1 MFRKTKNMRTAVMA
15 MVMLLG
21 CLCVA
26 SVHAQSVQKR
36 SSAQQQN
43 TPAKV
48 MRGCVCDENN
58 VPMSGVVVRNL
69 TCKKNAVT
77 DKEGRFSLP
86 CHGQGDRV
94 TLTFIGKRTLEA
106 QADLGG
112 VMNFVMEDDE
122 AVLDDVVVTG
132 YQTIKRTNATGSFG
146 FVDSKKLTQQM
157 HKDLLSSLEGQVAG
171 LRFDINPNT
180 GESNPILRGVG
191 TFSDKVGTQPLIV
204 IDNIPTSMTL
214 DEINPYDVESV
225 TVLKDA
231 AASSIYGALA
241 ANGVI
246 VITTKQ
252 GKDNGVRVNVN
263 ADWFISTKPSFKSM
277 HYAET
282 GDVIDFQ
289 TEMYKAAVAKAGGE
303 ENYFTTPNYYKPLY
317 QLYRNQHEGLI
328 SDAEVNQTLEKWRN
342 VNYYDQFRDQMW
354 RSSLTQRYNV
364 SMTSRTSRSNQYV
377 SFNYANDKNRLVN
390 DNSHM
395 FSLYFKSSFNVKKW
409 LTINT
414 GIDMRL
420 SKATSPELSF
430 NQESFDPYTA
440 ICDEQG
446 NPVALPYGIYAGYA
460 GSAVNGTV
468 VNQFADN
475 PAFKSFDFSPLDVLN
490 ENMEK
495 SRRAR
500 IRPFVS
506 ADFKF
511 LNMFKYSF
519 LYQYEWNDTKRELM
533 SDKDSYVMRMTHN
546 AMVDAN
552 GVSHLPE
559 GGRYNQFNSSAKR
572 YTLRNQLSFDKT
584 FNGGHTVNA
593 ATGLELRESH
603 TPPSMEERIYGYNP
617 QSLSGSRMDWETMAT
632 TGVESLM
639 TGSTVRL
646 SSPAVTKS
654 DVLHRYASYYITAN
668 YSYKYKYNA
677 SASIRWDEADLFGL
691 DTREQKHPL
700 WSVGAGWTISE
711 EPFMKSTASWLNY
724 LKLRASYGVSG
735 NVDQESTT
743 YFVAKYKKMSTSL
756 QPLGQG
762 ITYLDYDGDDLP
774 NPKLRWEKTATT
786 NIGLD
791 FRLFKNL
798 IRGNIEYYNRHGSD
812 LLVRRFMDSTLGTD
826 SRVVNNGEIRNRG
839 LELSLTGNIIN
850 TADWSLAVT
859 LTHAINKNKVIAV
872 DEDPTWV
879 AGNYITSP
887 TNYFKKGESFNTLWA
902 YRLGRVVNGYPVIL
916 DADGNEMV
924 QFDENGN
931 VKELTHATTLKG
943 TDALVNM
950 GTITPTYNGSLNLN
964 LRYKQL
970 ELNALFVYAGGNKL
984 RLDVADLSESGHT
997 MRNTH
1002 ILDRWTTTNTDGVRM
1017 YLDMDE
1023 TGRQFASDF
1032 ATWWKY
1038 SDQQVKDADYLK
1050 LRSVSLAYNL
1060 PQTLCKSL
1068 RMSNL
1073 RLNLQVNNLFYWS
1086 KVGRD
1091 IDPESYSLGSGTRVV
1106 NQPRTFAIGLSAS
1119 F

>member
-1 MFRKTKNMRTAVMA
+1 MSQTRFNFRGVAL
-15 MVMLLG
+15 MVSLL
-21 CLCVA
+21 LWLTPA
-26 SVHAQSVQKR
+26 FAQSSQKNT
-36 SSAQQQN
+36 SAQQQN
-43 TPAKV
+43 TTTNV
-48 MRGCVCDENN
+48 VRGYVCDENN
-58 VPMSGVVVRNL
+58 VAMSGVVVRNL
-69 TCKKNAVT
+69 TSKKNAVT
-77 DKEGRFSLP
+77 DKNGRFSVP
-86 CHGQGDRV
+86 CHGAGDRI
-94 TLTFIGKRTLEA
+94 TLTFVGKRTIEA
-106 QADLGG
+106 TAELGNT
-112 VMNFVMEDDE
+112 MTFVMEDDE

-146 FVDSKKLTQQM
+146 FVDSKKLTQQI

-180 GESNPILRGVG
+180 GESTPILRGVG
-191 TFSDKVGTQPLIV
+191 TFSNNVGTQPLIV

-252 GKDNGVRVNVN
+252 GKENGVRVNVN
-263 ADWFISTKPSFKSM
+263 ADWFISTKPNFKSM

-303 ENYFTTPNYYKPLY
+303 DNYFTTPNYYSPLY
-317 QLYRNQHEGLI
+317 QLYRDQHDGVI
-328 SDAEVNQTLEKWRN
+328 SEADVNQKLAQWRN
-342 VNYYDQFRDQMW
+342 VNYYDQFRDNMW
-354 RSSLTQRYNV
+354 RSQLTQKYNV

-377 SFNYANDKNRLVN
+377 SFNYQHDKNRMIN
-390 DNSHM
+390 DSNNA
-395 FSLYFKSSFNVKKW
+395 FGLYFKSSFNVKKW
-409 LTINT
+409 LTLNT
-414 GIDMRL
+414 GIDLRL
-420 SKATSPELSF
+420 SRAQSPEVSF
-430 NQESFDPYTA
+430 SQESLDPYTA
-440 ICDEQG
+440 ICDAQG

-460 GSAVNGTV
+460 GTSVNGTV
-468 VNQFADN
+468 ARAFAEN
-475 PAFKSFDFSPLDVLN
+475 PAFQSFDFSPLDILN
-490 ENMEK
+490 ENIEK
-495 SRRAR
+495 ARRAR

-519 LYQYEWNDTKRELM
+519 LYQYEWNDYKRELL
-533 SDKDSYVMRMTHN
+533 SDKDSYMMRMAHN
-546 AMVDAN
+546 ALIDAN
-552 GVSHLPE
+552 GVCHLPE
-559 GGRYNQFNSSAKR
+559 GARYNQFNSSSKR

-584 FNGGHTVNA
+584 FNGGHTINA
-593 ATGLELRESH
+593 ATGLEFRESH

-617 QSLSGSRMDWETMAT
+617 RSLSGSRMDWETMAT
-632 TGVESLM
+632 TGIESLM
-639 TGSTVRL
+639 TGTTVRL
-646 SSPAVTKS
+646 MSPSVTKT
-654 DVLHRYASYYITAN
+654 DVKHRYASYYLTAN
-668 YSYKYKYNA
+668 YTYKYKYNA

-700 WSVGAGWTISE
+700 WSLGAGWTLSE
-711 EPFMKSTASWLNY
+711 ESFMKGTASWLSY
-724 LKLRASYGVSG
+724 LKLRASYGVNG
-735 NVDQESTT
+735 NVDQASTT

-762 ITYLDYDGDDLP
+762 LTYLDYDGDDLP

-839 LELSLTGNIIN
+839 LEVSITGNIIN
-850 TADWSLAVT
+850 TEDWNFSVT
-859 LTHAINKNKVIAV
+859 LTHAINSNKVIAV
-872 DEDPTWV
+872 DEDPNWV
-879 AGNYITSP
+879 ASNYITSP
-887 TNYFKKGESFNTLWA
+887 TNYFKKGTSFNTLWA
-902 YRLGRVVNGYPVIL
+902 YRMGRVVNGYPVIL
-916 DADGNEMV
+916 DTDGNEMV

-931 VKELTHATTLKG
+931 VKELTHSSTLKG

-950 GTITPTYNGSLNLN
+950 GTITPKYNGSLGLN
-964 LRYKQL
+964 LRYKEF

-984 RLDVADLSESGHT
+984 RLDVADLAESGYT
-997 MRNTH
+997 MRSTH
-1002 ILDRWTTTNTDGVRM
+1002 IQDRWTTANKEGVRM

-1023 TGRQFASDF
+1023 VGRQYASDF
-1032 ATWWKY
+1032 AYWWKY
-1038 SDQQVKDADYLK
+1038 SDQQVKDANYIK
-1050 LRSVSLAYNL
+1050 LRSISLAYNL
-1060 PQTLCKSL
+1060 PRTLCKTL
-1068 RMSNL
+1068 HLSNL
-1073 RLNLQVNNLFYWS
+1073 RLTLQTNNLFYWS
-1086 KVGRD
+1086 KVGKD
-1091 IDPESYSLGSGTRVV
+1091 IDPESYSLGSGSRVV
-1106 NQPRTFAIGLSAS
+1106 HQPRTFAIGLSTS

>member
-1 MFRKTKNMRTAVMA
+1 MSQTRFNFRGVAL
-15 MVMLLG
+15 MVSLL
-21 CLCVA
+21 LWLTPA
-26 SVHAQSVQKR
+26 FAQSSQKNT
-36 SSAQQQN
+36 SAQQQN
-43 TPAKV
+43 TTTNV
-48 MRGCVCDENN
+48 VRGYVCDENN
-58 VPMSGVVVRNL
+58 VAMSGVVVRNL
-69 TCKKNAVT
+69 TSKKNAVT
-77 DKEGRFSLP
+77 DKNGRFSVP
-86 CHGQGDRV
+86 CHGAGDRI
-94 TLTFIGKRTLEA
+94 TLTFVGKRTIEA
-106 QADLGG
+106 TAELDNT
-112 VMNFVMEDDE
+112 MTFVMEDDE

-146 FVDSKKLTQQM
+146 FVDSKKLTQQI

-180 GESNPILRGVG
+180 GESTPILRGVG
-191 TFSDKVGTQPLIV
+191 TFSNNVGTQPLIV

-252 GKDNGVRVNVN
+252 GKENGVRVNVN
-263 ADWFISTKPSFKSM
+263 ADWFISTKPNFKSM

-303 ENYFTTPNYYKPLY
+303 DNYFTTPNYYSPLY
-317 QLYRNQHEGLI
+317 QLYRDQHDGVI
-328 SDAEVNQTLEKWRN
+328 SEADVNQKLAQWRN
-342 VNYYDQFRDQMW
+342 VNYYDQFRDNMW
-354 RSSLTQRYNV
+354 RSQLTQKYNV

-377 SFNYANDKNRLVN
+377 SFNYQHDKNRMIN
-390 DNSHM
+390 DSNNA
-395 FSLYFKSSFNVKKW
+395 FGLYFKSSFNVKKW
-409 LTINT
+409 LTLNT
-414 GIDMRL
+414 GIDLRL
-420 SKATSPELSF
+420 SRAQSPEVSF
-430 NQESFDPYTA
+430 SQESLDPYTA
-440 ICDEQG
+440 ICDAQG

-460 GSAVNGTV
+460 GTSVNGTV
-468 VNQFADN
+468 ARAFAEN
-475 PAFKSFDFSPLDVLN
+475 PAFQSFDFSPLDILN
-490 ENMEK
+490 ENIEK
-495 SRRAR
+495 ARRAR

-519 LYQYEWNDTKRELM
+519 LYQYEWNDYKRELL
-533 SDKDSYVMRMTHN
+533 SDKDSYMMRMSHN
-546 AMVDAN
+546 ALIDAN
-552 GVSHLPE
+552 GVCHLPE
-559 GGRYNQFNSSAKR
+559 GARYNQFNSSSKR

-584 FNGGHTVNA
+584 FNGGHTINA
-593 ATGLELRESH
+593 ATGLEFRESH

-617 QSLSGSRMDWETMAT
+617 RSLSGSRMDWETMAT
-632 TGVESLM
+632 TGIESLM
-639 TGSTVRL
+639 TGTTVRL
-646 SSPAVTKS
+646 MSPSVTKT
-654 DVLHRYASYYITAN
+654 DVKHRYASYYLTAN
-668 YSYKYKYNA
+668 YTYKYKYNA

-700 WSVGAGWTISE
+700 WSLGAGWTLSE
-711 EPFMKSTASWLNY
+711 ESFMKGTASWLSY
-724 LKLRASYGVSG
+724 LKLRASYGVNG
-735 NVDQESTT
+735 NVDQASTT

-762 ITYLDYDGDDLP
+762 LTYLDYDGDDLP

-839 LELSLTGNIIN
+839 LEVSITGNIIN
-850 TADWSLAVT
+850 TEDWNFSVT
-859 LTHAINKNKVIAV
+859 LTHAINSNKVIAV
-872 DEDPTWV
+872 DEDPNWV
-879 AGNYITSP
+879 ASNYITSP
-887 TNYFKKGESFNTLWA
+887 TNYFKKGTSFNTLWA
-902 YRLGRVVNGYPVIL
+902 YRMGRVVNGYPVIL

-931 VKELTHATTLKG
+931 VKELTHSSTLKG

-950 GTITPTYNGSLNLN
+950 GTITPKYNGSLGLN
-964 LRYKQL
+964 LRYKEF

-984 RLDVADLSESGHT
+984 RLDVADLAESGYT
-997 MRNTH
+997 MRSTH
-1002 ILDRWTTTNTDGVRM
+1002 IQDRWTTANKEGVRM

-1023 TGRQFASDF
+1023 VGRQYASDF
-1032 ATWWKY
+1032 AYWWKY
-1038 SDQQVKDADYLK
+1038 SDQQVKDANYIK
-1050 LRSVSLAYNL
+1050 LRSISLAYNL
-1060 PQTLCKSL
+1060 PRTLCKTL
-1068 RMSNL
+1068 HLSNL
-1073 RLNLQVNNLFYWS
+1073 RLTLQTNNLFYWS
-1086 KVGRD
+1086 KVGKD
-1091 IDPESYSLGSGTRVV
+1091 IDPESYSLGSGSRVV
-1106 NQPRTFAIGLSAS
+1106 HQPRTFAIGLSTS

>member
-1 MFRKTKNMRTAVMA
+1 MSQTRFNFRGVAL
-15 MVMLLG
+15 MVSLL
-21 CLCVA
+21 LWLTPA
-26 SVHAQSVQKR
+26 FAQSSQKNT
-36 SSAQQQN
+36 SAQQQN
-43 TPAKV
+43 TTTNV
-48 MRGCVCDENN
+48 VRGYVCDENN
-58 VPMSGVVVRNL
+58 VAMSGVVVRNL
-69 TCKKNAVT
+69 TSKKNAVT
-77 DKEGRFSLP
+77 DKNGRFSVP
-86 CHGQGDRV
+86 CHGAGDRI
-94 TLTFIGKRTLEA
+94 TLTFVGKRTIEA
-106 QADLGG
+106 TAELGNT
-112 VMNFVMEDDE
+112 MTFVMEDDE

-146 FVDSKKLTQQM
+146 FVDSKKLTQQI

-180 GESNPILRGVG
+180 GESTPILRGVG
-191 TFSDKVGTQPLIV
+191 TFSNNVGTQPLIV

-252 GKDNGVRVNVN
+252 GKENGVRVNVN
-263 ADWFISTKPSFKSM
+263 ADWFISTKPNFKSM

-303 ENYFTTPNYYKPLY
+303 DNYFTTPNYYSPLY
-317 QLYRNQHEGLI
+317 QLYRDQHDGVI
-328 SDAEVNQTLEKWRN
+328 SEADVNQKLAQWRN
-342 VNYYDQFRDQMW
+342 VNYYDQFRDNMW
-354 RSSLTQRYNV
+354 RSQLTQKYNV

-377 SFNYANDKNRLVN
+377 SFNYQHDKNRMIN
-390 DNSHM
+390 DSNNA
-395 FSLYFKSSFNVKKW
+395 FGLYFKSSFNVKKW
-409 LTINT
+409 LTLNT
-414 GIDMRL
+414 GIDLRL
-420 SKATSPELSF
+420 SRAQSPEVSF
-430 NQESFDPYTA
+430 SQESLDPYTA
-440 ICDEQG
+440 ICDAQG

-460 GSAVNGTV
+460 GTSVNGTV
-468 VNQFADN
+468 ARAFAEN
-475 PAFKSFDFSPLDVLN
+475 PAFQSFDFSPLDILN
-490 ENMEK
+490 ENIEK
-495 SRRAR
+495 ARRAR

-519 LYQYEWNDTKRELM
+519 LYQYEWNDYKRELL
-533 SDKDSYVMRMTHN
+533 SDKDSYMMRMSHN
-546 AMVDAN
+546 ALIDAN
-552 GVSHLPE
+552 GVCHLPD
-559 GGRYNQFNSSAKR
+559 GARYNQFNSSSKR

-584 FNGGHTVNA
+584 FNGGHTINA
-593 ATGLELRESH
+593 ATGLEFRESH

-617 QSLSGSRMDWETMAT
+617 RSLSGSRMDWETMAT
-632 TGVESLM
+632 TGIESLM
-639 TGSTVRL
+639 TGTTVRL
-646 SSPAVTKS
+646 MSPSVTKT
-654 DVLHRYASYYITAN
+654 DVKHRYASYYLTAN
-668 YSYKYKYNA
+668 YTYKYKYNA

-700 WSVGAGWTISE
+700 WSLGAGWTLSE
-711 EPFMKSTASWLNY
+711 ESFMKGTASWLSY
-724 LKLRASYGVSG
+724 LKLRASYGVNG
-735 NVDQESTT
+735 NVDQASTT

-762 ITYLDYDGDDLP
+762 LTYLDYDGDDLP

-839 LELSLTGNIIN
+839 LEVSITGNIIN
-850 TADWSLAVT
+850 TEDWNFSVT
-859 LTHAINKNKVIAV
+859 LTHATNSNKVIAV
-872 DEDPTWV
+872 DEDPNWV
-879 AGNYITSP
+879 ASNYITSP
-887 TNYFKKGESFNTLWA
+887 TNYFKKGTSFNTLWA
-902 YRLGRVVNGYPVIL
+902 YRMGRVVNGYPVIL

-924 QFDENGN
+924 QFDEHGN
-931 VKELTHATTLKG
+931 VKELTHSSTLKG

-950 GTITPTYNGSLNLN
+950 GTITPKYNGSLGLN
-964 LRYKQL
+964 LRYKEF

-984 RLDVADLSESGHT
+984 RLDVADLAESGYT
-997 MRNTH
+997 MRSTH
-1002 ILDRWTTTNTDGVRM
+1002 ILDRWTTANKEGVRM

-1023 TGRQFASDF
+1023 VGRQYASDF
-1032 ATWWKY
+1032 AYWWKY
-1038 SDQQVKDADYLK
+1038 SDQQVKDANYIK
-1050 LRSVSLAYNL
+1050 LRSISLAYNL
-1060 PQTLCKSL
+1060 PRTLCKTL
-1068 RMSNL
+1068 HLSNL
-1073 RLNLQVNNLFYWS
+1073 RLTLQTNNLFYWS
-1086 KVGRD
+1086 KVGKD
-1091 IDPESYSLGSGTRVV
+1091 IDPESYSLGSGSRVV
-1106 NQPRTFAIGLSAS
+1106 HQPRTFAIGLSTS

>member
-1 MFRKTKNMRTAVMA
+1 MSQTRFNFRGVAL
-15 MVMLLG
+15 MVSLL
-21 CLCVA
+21 LWLTPA
-26 SVHAQSVQKR
+26 FAQSSQKNT
-36 SSAQQQN
+36 SAQQQN
-43 TPAKV
+43 TTTNV
-48 MRGCVCDENN
+48 VRGYVCDENN
-58 VPMSGVVVRNL
+58 VAMSGVVVRNL
-69 TCKKNAVT
+69 TSKKNAVT
-77 DKEGRFSLP
+77 DKNGRFSVP
-86 CHGQGDRV
+86 CHGAGDRI
-94 TLTFIGKRTLEA
+94 TLTFVGKRTIEA
-106 QADLGG
+106 TAELGNT
-112 VMNFVMEDDE
+112 MTFVMEDDE

-146 FVDSKKLTQQM
+146 FVDSKKLTQQI

-180 GESNPILRGVG
+180 GESTPILRGVG
-191 TFSDKVGTQPLIV
+191 TFSNNVGTQPLIV

-252 GKDNGVRVNVN
+252 GKENGVRVNVN
-263 ADWFISTKPSFKSM
+263 ADWFISTKPNFKSM

-303 ENYFTTPNYYKPLY
+303 DNYFTTPNYYSPLY
-317 QLYRNQHEGLI
+317 QLYRDQHDGVI
-328 SDAEVNQTLEKWRN
+328 SEADVNQKLAQWRN
-342 VNYYDQFRDQMW
+342 VNYYDQFRDNMW
-354 RSSLTQRYNV
+354 RSQLTQKYNV

-377 SFNYANDKNRLVN
+377 SFNYQHDKNRMIN
-390 DNSHM
+390 DSNNA
-395 FSLYFKSSFNVKKW
+395 FGLYFKSSFNVKKW
-409 LTINT
+409 LTLNT
-414 GIDMRL
+414 GIDLRL
-420 SKATSPELSF
+420 SRAQSPEVSF
-430 NQESFDPYTA
+430 SQESLDPYTA
-440 ICDEQG
+440 ICDAQG

-460 GSAVNGTV
+460 GTSVNGTV
-468 VNQFADN
+468 ARAFAEN
-475 PAFKSFDFSPLDVLN
+475 PAFQSFDFSPLDILN
-490 ENMEK
+490 ENIEK
-495 SRRAR
+495 ARRAR

-519 LYQYEWNDTKRELM
+519 LYQYEWNDYKRELL
-533 SDKDSYVMRMTHN
+533 SDKDSYMMRMAHN
-546 AMVDAN
+546 ALIDAN
-552 GVSHLPE
+552 GVCHLPD
-559 GGRYNQFNSSAKR
+559 GARYNQFNSSSKR

-584 FNGGHTVNA
+584 FNGGHTINA
-593 ATGLELRESH
+593 ATGLEFRESH

-617 QSLSGSRMDWETMAT
+617 RSLSGSRMDWETMAT
-632 TGVESLM
+632 TGIESLM
-639 TGSTVRL
+639 TGTTVRL
-646 SSPAVTKS
+646 MSPSVTKT
-654 DVLHRYASYYITAN
+654 DVKHRYASYYLTAN
-668 YSYKYKYNA
+668 YTYKYKYNA

-700 WSVGAGWTISE
+700 WSLGAGWTLSE
-711 EPFMKSTASWLNY
+711 ESFMKGTASWLSY
-724 LKLRASYGVSG
+724 LKLRASYGVNG
-735 NVDQESTT
+735 NVDQASTT

-762 ITYLDYDGDDLP
+762 LTYLDYDGDDLP

-839 LELSLTGNIIN
+839 LEVSITGNIIN
-850 TADWSLAVT
+850 TEDWNFSVT
-859 LTHAINKNKVIAV
+859 LTHAINSNKVIAV
-872 DEDPTWV
+872 DEDPNWV
-879 AGNYITSP
+879 ASNYITSP
-887 TNYFKKGESFNTLWA
+887 TNYFKKGTSFNTLWA
-902 YRLGRVVNGYPVIL
+902 YRMGRVVNGYPVIL
-916 DADGNEMV
+916 DTDGNEMV

-931 VKELTHATTLKG
+931 VKELTHSSTLKG

-950 GTITPTYNGSLNLN
+950 GTITPKYNGSLGLN
-964 LRYKQL
+964 LRYKEF

-984 RLDVADLSESGHT
+984 RLDVADLAESGYT
-997 MRNTH
+997 MRSTH
-1002 ILDRWTTTNTDGVRM
+1002 IQDRWTTANKEGVRM

-1023 TGRQFASDF
+1023 VGRQYASDF
-1032 ATWWKY
+1032 AYWWKY
-1038 SDQQVKDADYLK
+1038 SDQQVKDANYIK
-1050 LRSVSLAYNL
+1050 LRSISLAYNL
-1060 PQTLCKSL
+1060 PRTLCKTL
-1068 RMSNL
+1068 HLSNL
-1073 RLNLQVNNLFYWS
+1073 RLTLQTNNLFYWS
-1086 KVGRD
+1086 KVGKD
-1091 IDPESYSLGSGTRVV
+1091 IDPESYSLGSGSRVV
-1106 NQPRTFAIGLSAS
+1106 NQPRTFAIGLSTS

>member
-1 MFRKTKNMRTAVMA
+1 MSQTRFNFRGVAL
-15 MVMLLG
+15 MVSLL
-21 CLCVA
+21 LWLTPA
-26 SVHAQSVQKR
+26 FAQSSQKNT
-36 SSAQQQN
+36 SAQQQN
-43 TPAKV
+43 TTTNV
-48 MRGCVCDENN
+48 VRGYVCDENN
-58 VPMSGVVVRNL
+58 VAMSGVVVRNL
-69 TCKKNAVT
+69 TSKKNAVT
-77 DKEGRFSLP
+77 DKNGRFSVP
-86 CHGQGDRV
+86 CHGAGDRI
-94 TLTFIGKRTLEA
+94 TLTFVGKRTIEA
-106 QADLGG
+106 TAELGNT
-112 VMNFVMEDDE
+112 MTFVMEDDE

-146 FVDSKKLTQQM
+146 FVDSKKLTQQI

-180 GESNPILRGVG
+180 GESTPILRGVG
-191 TFSDKVGTQPLIV
+191 TFSNNVGTQPLIV

-252 GKDNGVRVNVN
+252 GKENGVRVNVN
-263 ADWFISTKPSFKSM
+263 ADWFISTKPNFKSM

-303 ENYFTTPNYYKPLY
+303 DNYFTTPNYYNPLY
-317 QLYRNQHEGLI
+317 QLYRDQHDGVI
-328 SDAEVNQTLEKWRN
+328 SEADVNQKLAQWRN
-342 VNYYDQFRDQMW
+342 VNYYDQFRDNMW
-354 RSSLTQRYNV
+354 RSQLTQKYNV

-377 SFNYANDKNRLVN
+377 SFNYQHDKNRMIN
-390 DNSHM
+390 DSNNA
-395 FSLYFKSSFNVKKW
+395 FGLYFKSSFNVKKW
-409 LTINT
+409 LTLNT
-414 GIDMRL
+414 GIDLRL
-420 SKATSPELSF
+420 SRAQSPEVSF
-430 NQESFDPYTA
+430 SQESLDPYTA
-440 ICDEQG
+440 ICDAQG

-460 GSAVNGTV
+460 GTSVNGTV
-468 VNQFADN
+468 ARAFAEN
-475 PAFKSFDFSPLDVLN
+475 PAFQSFDFSPLDILN
-490 ENMEK
+490 ENIEK
-495 SRRAR
+495 ARRAR

-519 LYQYEWNDTKRELM
+519 LYQYEWNDYKRELL
-533 SDKDSYVMRMTHN
+533 SDKDSYMMRMAHN
-546 AMVDAN
+546 ALIDAN
-552 GVSHLPE
+552 GVCHLPE
-559 GGRYNQFNSSAKR
+559 GARYNQFNSSSKR

-584 FNGGHTVNA
+584 FNGGHTINA
-593 ATGLELRESH
+593 ATGLEFRESH

-617 QSLSGSRMDWETMAT
+617 RSLSGSRMDWETMAT
-632 TGVESLM
+632 TGIESLM
-639 TGSTVRL
+639 TGTTVRL
-646 SSPAVTKS
+646 MSPSVTKT
-654 DVLHRYASYYITAN
+654 DVKHRYASYYLTAN
-668 YSYKYKYNA
+668 YTYKYKYNA

-700 WSVGAGWTISE
+700 WSLGAGWTLSE
-711 EPFMKSTASWLNY
+711 ESFMKGTASWLSY
-724 LKLRASYGVSG
+724 LKLRASYGVNG
-735 NVDQESTT
+735 NVDQASTT

-762 ITYLDYDGDDLP
+762 LTYLDYDGDDLP

-839 LELSLTGNIIN
+839 LEVSITGNIIN
-850 TADWSLAVT
+850 TEDWNFSVT
-859 LTHAINKNKVIAV
+859 LTHAINSNKVIAV
-872 DEDPTWV
+872 DEDPNWV
-879 AGNYITSP
+879 ASNYITSP
-887 TNYFKKGESFNTLWA
+887 TNYFKKGTSFNTLWA
-902 YRLGRVVNGYPVIL
+902 YRMGRVVNGYPVIL

-931 VKELTHATTLKG
+931 VKELTHSSTLKG

-950 GTITPTYNGSLNLN
+950 GTITPKYNGSLGLN
-964 LRYKQL
+964 LRYKEF

-984 RLDVADLSESGHT
+984 RLDVADLAESGYT
-997 MRNTH
+997 MRSTH
-1002 ILDRWTTTNTDGVRM
+1002 ILDRWTTANKEGVRM

-1023 TGRQFASDF
+1023 VGRQYASDF
-1032 ATWWKY
+1032 AYWWKY
-1038 SDQQVKDADYLK
+1038 SDQQVKDANYIK
-1050 LRSVSLAYNL
+1050 LRSISLAYNL
-1060 PQTLCKSL
+1060 PRTLCKTL
-1068 RMSNL
+1068 HLSNL
-1073 RLNLQVNNLFYWS
+1073 RLTLQTNNLFYWS
-1086 KVGRD
+1086 KVGKD
-1091 IDPESYSLGSGTRVV
+1091 IDPESYSLGSGSRVV
-1106 NQPRTFAIGLSAS
+1106 HQPRTFAIGLSTS

>member
-1 MFRKTKNMRTAVMA
+1 MSQTRFNFRGVAL
-15 MVMLLG
+15 MVSLL
-21 CLCVA
+21 LWLTPA
-26 SVHAQSVQKR
+26 FAQSSQKNA
-36 SSAQQQN
+36 SAQQQN
-43 TPAKV
+43 TTTNV
-48 MRGCVCDENN
+48 VRGYVCDENN
-58 VPMSGVVVRNL
+58 VAMSGVVVRNL
-69 TCKKNAVT
+69 TSKKNAVT
-77 DKEGRFSLP
+77 DKNGRFSVP
-86 CHGQGDRV
+86 CHGAGDRI
-94 TLTFIGKRTLEA
+94 TLTFVGKRTIEA
-106 QADLGG
+106 TAELGNT
-112 VMNFVMEDDE
+112 MTFVMEDDE

-146 FVDSKKLTQQM
+146 FVDSKKLTQQI

-180 GESNPILRGVG
+180 GESTPILRGVG
-191 TFSDKVGTQPLIV
+191 TFSNNVGTQPLIV

-252 GKDNGVRVNVN
+252 GKENGVRVNVN
-263 ADWFISTKPSFKSM
+263 ADWFISTKPNFKSM

-303 ENYFTTPNYYKPLY
+303 DNYFTTPNYYNPLY
-317 QLYRNQHEGLI
+317 QLYRDQHDGVI
-328 SDAEVNQTLEKWRN
+328 SEADVNQKLAQWRN
-342 VNYYDQFRDQMW
+342 VNYYDQFRDNMW
-354 RSSLTQRYNV
+354 RSQLTQKYNV

-377 SFNYANDKNRLVN
+377 SFNYQHDKNRMIN
-390 DNSHM
+390 DSNNA
-395 FSLYFKSSFNVKKW
+395 FGLYFKSSFNVKKW
-409 LTINT
+409 LTLNT
-414 GIDMRL
+414 GIDLRL
-420 SKATSPELSF
+420 SRAQSPEVSF
-430 NQESFDPYTA
+430 SQESLDPYTA
-440 ICDEQG
+440 ICDAQG
-446 NPVALPYGIYAGYA
+446 NSVALPYGIYAGYA
-460 GSAVNGTV
+460 GTSVNGTV
-468 VNQFADN
+468 ARTFAEN
-475 PAFKSFDFSPLDVLN
+475 PAFQSFDFSPLDILN
-490 ENMEK
+490 ENIEK
-495 SRRAR
+495 ARRAR

-519 LYQYEWNDTKRELM
+519 LYQYEWNDYKRELL
-533 SDKDSYVMRMTHN
+533 SDKDSYMMRMAHN
-546 AMVDAN
+546 ALIDAN
-552 GVSHLPE
+552 GVCHLPD
-559 GGRYNQFNSSAKR
+559 GARYNQFNSSSKR

-584 FNGGHTVNA
+584 FNGGHTINA
-593 ATGLELRESH
+593 ATGLEFRESH

-617 QSLSGSRMDWETMAT
+617 RSLSGSRMDWETMAT
-632 TGVESLM
+632 TGIESLM
-639 TGSTVRL
+639 TGTTVRL
-646 SSPAVTKS
+646 MSPSVTKT
-654 DVLHRYASYYITAN
+654 DVKHRYASYYLTAN
-668 YSYKYKYNA
+668 YTYKYKYNA

-700 WSVGAGWTISE
+700 WSLGAGWTLSE
-711 EPFMKSTASWLNY
+711 ESFMKGTASWLSY
-724 LKLRASYGVSG
+724 LKLRASYGVNG
-735 NVDQESTT
+735 NVDQASTT

-762 ITYLDYDGDDLP
+762 LTYLDYDGDDLP

-839 LELSLTGNIIN
+839 LEVSITGNIIN
-850 TADWSLAVT
+850 TEDWNFSVT
-859 LTHAINKNKVIAV
+859 LTHAINSNKVIAV
-872 DEDPTWV
+872 DEDPNWV
-879 AGNYITSP
+879 ASNYITSP
-887 TNYFKKGESFNTLWA
+887 TNYFKKGTSFNTLWA
-902 YRLGRVVNGYPVIL
+902 YRMGRVVNGYPVIL

-931 VKELTHATTLKG
+931 VKELTHSSTLKG

-950 GTITPTYNGSLNLN
+950 GTITPKYNGSLGLN
-964 LRYKQL
+964 LRYKEF

-984 RLDVADLSESGHT
+984 RLDVADLAESGYT
-997 MRNTH
+997 MRSTH
-1002 ILDRWTTTNTDGVRM
+1002 ILDRWTTANKEGVRM

-1023 TGRQFASDF
+1023 VGRQYASDF
-1032 ATWWKY
+1032 AYWWKY
-1038 SDQQVKDADYLK
+1038 SDQQVKDANYIK
-1050 LRSVSLAYNL
+1050 LRSISLAYNL
-1060 PQTLCKSL
+1060 PRTLCKTL
-1068 RMSNL
+1068 HLSNL
-1073 RLNLQVNNLFYWS
+1073 RLTLQTNNLFYWS
-1086 KVGRD
+1086 KVGKD
-1091 IDPESYSLGSGTRVV
+1091 IDPESYSLGSGSRVV
-1106 NQPRTFAIGLSAS
+1106 NQPRTFAIGLSTS

>member
-1 MFRKTKNMRTAVMA
+1 MSQTRFNFRGVAL
-15 MVMLLG
+15 MVSLL
-21 CLCVA
+21 LWLTPA
-26 SVHAQSVQKR
+26 FAQSSQKNT
-36 SSAQQQN
+36 SAQQQN
-43 TPAKV
+43 TTTNV
-48 MRGCVCDENN
+48 VRGYVCDENN
-58 VPMSGVVVRNL
+58 VAMSGVVVRNL
-69 TCKKNAVT
+69 TSKKNAVT
-77 DKEGRFSLP
+77 DKNGRFSVP
-86 CHGQGDRV
+86 CHGAGDRI
-94 TLTFIGKRTLEA
+94 TLTFVGKRTIEA
-106 QADLGG
+106 TVELGNT
-112 VMNFVMEDDE
+112 MTFVMEDDE

-146 FVDSKKLTQQM
+146 FVDSKKLTQQI

-180 GESNPILRGVG
+180 GESTPILRGVG
-191 TFSDKVGTQPLIV
+191 TFSNNVGTQPLIV

-252 GKDNGVRVNVN
+252 GKENGVRVNVN
-263 ADWFISTKPSFKSM
+263 ADWFISTKPNFKSM

-303 ENYFTTPNYYKPLY
+303 DNYFTTPNYYSPLY
-317 QLYRNQHEGLI
+317 QLYRDQHDGVI
-328 SDAEVNQTLEKWRN
+328 SEADVNQKLAQWRN
-342 VNYYDQFRDQMW
+342 VNYYDQFRDNMW
-354 RSSLTQRYNV
+354 RSQLTQKYNV

-377 SFNYANDKNRLVN
+377 SFNYQHDKNRMIN
-390 DNSHM
+390 DSNNA
-395 FSLYFKSSFNVKKW
+395 FGLYFKSSFNVKKW
-409 LTINT
+409 LTLNT
-414 GIDMRL
+414 GIDLRL
-420 SKATSPELSF
+420 SRAQSPEVSF
-430 NQESFDPYTA
+430 SQESLDPYTA
-440 ICDEQG
+440 ICDAQG

-460 GSAVNGTV
+460 GTSVNGTV
-468 VNQFADN
+468 ARAFAEN
-475 PAFKSFDFSPLDVLN
+475 PAFQSFDFSPLDILN
-490 ENMEK
+490 ENIEK
-495 SRRAR
+495 ARRAR

-519 LYQYEWNDTKRELM
+519 LYQYEWNDYKRELL
-533 SDKDSYVMRMTHN
+533 SDKDSYMMRMAHN
-546 AMVDAN
+546 ALIDAN
-552 GVSHLPE
+552 GVCHLPD
-559 GGRYNQFNSSAKR
+559 GARYNQFNSSSKR

-584 FNGGHTVNA
+584 FNGGHTINA
-593 ATGLELRESH
+593 ATGLEFRESH

-617 QSLSGSRMDWETMAT
+617 RSLSGSRMDWETMAT
-632 TGVESLM
+632 TGIESLM
-639 TGSTVRL
+639 TGTTVRL
-646 SSPAVTKS
+646 MSPSVTKT
-654 DVLHRYASYYITAN
+654 DVKHRYASYYLTAN
-668 YSYKYKYNA
+668 YTYKYKYNA

-700 WSVGAGWTISE
+700 WSLGAGWTLSE
-711 EPFMKSTASWLNY
+711 ESFMKGTASWLSY
-724 LKLRASYGVSG
+724 LKLRASYGVNG
-735 NVDQESTT
+735 NVDQASTT

-762 ITYLDYDGDDLP
+762 LTYLDYDGDDLP

-839 LELSLTGNIIN
+839 LEVSITGNIIN
-850 TADWSLAVT
+850 TEDWNFSVT
-859 LTHAINKNKVIAV
+859 LTHAINSNKVIAV
-872 DEDPTWV
+872 DEDPNWV
-879 AGNYITSP
+879 ASNYITSP
-887 TNYFKKGESFNTLWA
+887 TNYFKKGTSFNTLWA
-902 YRLGRVVNGYPVIL
+902 YRMGRVVNGYPVIL

-931 VKELTHATTLKG
+931 VKELTHSSTLKG

-950 GTITPTYNGSLNLN
+950 GTITPKYNGSLGLN
-964 LRYKQL
+964 LRYKEF

-984 RLDVADLSESGHT
+984 RLDVADLAESGYT
-997 MRNTH
+997 MRSTH
-1002 ILDRWTTTNTDGVRM
+1002 IQDRWTTANKEGVRM

-1023 TGRQFASDF
+1023 VGRQYASDF
-1032 ATWWKY
+1032 AYWWKY
-1038 SDQQVKDADYLK
+1038 SDQQVKDANYIK
-1050 LRSVSLAYNL
+1050 LRSISLAYNL
-1060 PQTLCKSL
+1060 PRTLCKTL
-1068 RMSNL
+1068 HLSNL
-1073 RLNLQVNNLFYWS
+1073 RLTLQTNNLFYWS
-1086 KVGRD
+1086 KVGKD
-1091 IDPESYSLGSGTRVV
+1091 IDPESYSHGSGSRVV
-1106 NQPRTFAIGLSAS
+1106 HQPRTFAIGLSTS

>member
-1 MFRKTKNMRTAVMA
+1 MSQTRFNFRGVAL
-15 MVMLLG
+15 MVSLL
-21 CLCVA
+21 LWLTPA
-26 SVHAQSVQKR
+26 FAQSSQKNT
-36 SSAQQQN
+36 SAQQQN
-43 TPAKV
+43 TTTNV
-48 MRGCVCDENN
+48 VRGYVCDENN
-58 VPMSGVVVRNL
+58 VAMSGVVVRNL
-69 TCKKNAVT
+69 TSKKNAVT
-77 DKEGRFSLP
+77 DKNGRFSVP
-86 CHGQGDRV
+86 CHGAGDRI
-94 TLTFIGKRTLEA
+94 TLTFVGKRTIEA
-106 QADLGG
+106 TAELGNT
-112 VMNFVMEDDE
+112 MTFVMEDDE

-146 FVDSKKLTQQM
+146 FVDSKKLTQQI

-180 GESNPILRGVG
+180 GESTPILRGVG
-191 TFSDKVGTQPLIV
+191 TFSNNVGTQPLIV

-252 GKDNGVRVNVN
+252 GKENGVRVNVN
-263 ADWFISTKPSFKSM
+263 ADWFISTKPNFKSM

-303 ENYFTTPNYYKPLY
+303 DNYFTTPNYYSPLY
-317 QLYRNQHEGLI
+317 QLYRDQHDGVI
-328 SDAEVNQTLEKWRN
+328 SEADVNQKLAQWRN
-342 VNYYDQFRDQMW
+342 VNYYDQFRDNMW
-354 RSSLTQRYNV
+354 RSQLTQKYNV

-377 SFNYANDKNRLVN
+377 SFNYQHDKNRMIN
-390 DNSHM
+390 DSNNA
-395 FSLYFKSSFNVKKW
+395 FGLYFKSSFNVKKW
-409 LTINT
+409 LTLNT
-414 GIDMRL
+414 GIDLRL
-420 SKATSPELSF
+420 SRAQSPEVSF
-430 NQESFDPYTA
+430 SQESLDPYTA
-440 ICDEQG
+440 ICDAQG

-460 GSAVNGTV
+460 GTSVNGTV
-468 VNQFADN
+468 ARAFAEN
-475 PAFKSFDFSPLDVLN
+475 PVFQSFDFSPLDILN
-490 ENMEK
+490 ENIEK
-495 SRRAR
+495 ARRAR

-519 LYQYEWNDTKRELM
+519 LYQYEWNDYKRELL
-533 SDKDSYVMRMTHN
+533 SDKDSYMMRMSHN
-546 AMVDAN
+546 ALIDAN
-552 GVSHLPE
+552 GVCHLPE
-559 GGRYNQFNSSAKR
+559 GARYNQFNSSSKR

-584 FNGGHTVNA
+584 FNGGHTINA
-593 ATGLELRESH
+593 ATGLEFRESH

-617 QSLSGSRMDWETMAT
+617 RSLSGSRMDWETMAT
-632 TGVESLM
+632 TGIESLM
-639 TGSTVRL
+639 TGTTVRL
-646 SSPAVTKS
+646 MSPSVTKT
-654 DVLHRYASYYITAN
+654 DVKHRYASYYLTAN
-668 YSYKYKYNA
+668 YTYKYKYNA

-700 WSVGAGWTISE
+700 WSLGAGWTLSE
-711 EPFMKSTASWLNY
+711 ESFMKGTASWLSY
-724 LKLRASYGVSG
+724 LKLRASYGVNG
-735 NVDQESTT
+735 NVDQASTT

-762 ITYLDYDGDDLP
+762 LTYLDYDGDDLP

-839 LELSLTGNIIN
+839 LEVSITGNIIN
-850 TADWSLAVT
+850 TEDWNFSVT
-859 LTHAINKNKVIAV
+859 LTHAINSNKVIAV
-872 DEDPTWV
+872 DEDPNWV
-879 AGNYITSP
+879 ASNYITSP
-887 TNYFKKGESFNTLWA
+887 TNYFKKGTSFNTLWA
-902 YRLGRVVNGYPVIL
+902 YRMGRVVNGYPVIL

-931 VKELTHATTLKG
+931 VKELTHSSTLKG

-950 GTITPTYNGSLNLN
+950 GTITPKYNGSLGLN
-964 LRYKQL
+964 LRYKEF

-984 RLDVADLSESGHT
+984 RLDVADLAESGYT
-997 MRNTH
+997 MRSTH
-1002 ILDRWTTTNTDGVRM
+1002 IQDRWTTANKEGVRM

-1023 TGRQFASDF
+1023 VGRQYASDF
-1032 ATWWKY
+1032 AYWWKY
-1038 SDQQVKDADYLK
+1038 SDQQVKDANYIK
-1050 LRSVSLAYNL
+1050 LRSISLAYNL
-1060 PQTLCKSL
+1060 PRTLCKTL
-1068 RMSNL
+1068 HLSNL
-1073 RLNLQVNNLFYWS
+1073 RLTLQTNNLFYWS
-1086 KVGRD
+1086 KVGKD
-1091 IDPESYSLGSGTRVV
+1091 IDPESYSLGSGSRVV
-1106 NQPRTFAIGLSAS
+1106 HQPRTFAIGLSTS